1 MFKIKGFKMNM
12 NNVISKE
19 QKVNPATE
27 KKTLL
32 ITLKEAA
39 EYLGVC
45 ERTVRRLSALGKL
58 PPMIKVG
65 HSVRMNYSAIIE
77 FTKKG
82 CFYGF

>member
-1 MFKIKGFKMNM
+1 MNM

-58 PPMIKVG
+58 PPMIMVG

>member
-1 MFKIKGFKMNM
+1 MNM
-12 NNVISKE
+12 DNVISKE

-45 ERTVRRLSALGKL
+45 ERTVRRLS